1 MAALSEGRF
10 YPAQSEGQKRR
21 CAVALSRIAQ
31 MHADEIR
38 NHDWSD
44 APYRTDR
51 AGHNRASDTN
61 PTLQLD
67 SDQTARVRTNV
78 MWVTAQVLA
87 YNDPNFD
94 VIEFADACGV
104 ERGSG
109 WIKAG
114 LRRST
119 RGGYAAPGAWD

>member
-1 MAALSEGRF
+1 
-10 YPAQSEGQKRR
+10 
-21 CAVALSRIAQ
+21 

-38 NHDWSD
+38 NHDWTD
-44 APYRTDR
+44 APYRMDR
-51 AGHNRASDTN
+51 AGRNRASDST
-61 PTLQLD
+61 PGPETL
-67 SDQTARVRTNV
+67 SATQTAAVRMNV

-94 VIEFADACGV
+94 VIEFAEACGV
-104 ERGSG
+104 EGSAG

-119 RGGYAAPGAWD
+119 NGGYAAPGAWD